1 MDKIDLH
8 KNHWTRFTGLE
19 TSLILLN
26 FWHHKVAIKIVGR
39 IGITRGVKVAGGMI
53 GKKKEEGVH
62 PQTAACSAGLFRV
75 SRQPEGTP
83 SASRAA

>member
-1 MDKIDLH
+1 MDKINLH

-19 TSLILLN
+19 TSFIQN
-26 FWHHKVAIKIVGR
+26 FWHHKVAIKIDIR
-39 IGITRGVKVAGGMI
+39 IGITRGVKVGGI
-53 GKKKEEGVH
+53 GAKEGVQ

-83 SASRAA
+83 SASRAAWREK